1 MLTTAPYLR
10 IRRPSPTTAEFIV
23 STLPPQTLPVRL
35 ALGAVYFV
43 RLLLA
48 LAVLLMMYAAQ
59 SSYYAT
65 TTTTTPLQPLPLP
78 LLLSSSK
85 ALAADL
91 HLQPNSS
98 TSAIAVGATTPAPA
112 PNPIAVLATTPLFSL
127 AFLQQ
132 LLAVLLAS
140 RPGSLLSRL
149 ATSAP
154 AWALL
159 PSSLAALYVLAQ
171 RIGAEERLLVLRG
184 LGVQTSST
192 GGTVFSPLRTRF
204 IPTEKIRDV
213 LINEAFRGFEVRH
226 YLVVAVEG
234 EEHLLVVF
242 PRLLPRP
249 RVVEK
254 VWKGA
259 RECLYGRDG
268 EDEKG
273 EKREKGKE
281 GKVDGGGRGGG
292 ERRRHHHKDKDE
304 DEDEG
309 AGAV

>member
-59 SSYYAT
+59 SSYYS
-65 TTTTTPLQPLPLP
+65 TTPLQPL
-78 LLLSSSK
+78 LLSSTK
-85 ALAADL
+85 PLAADL
-91 HLQPNSS
+91 QSNSS
-98 TSAIAVGATTPAPA
+98 ASAAAVAVTAASSISSLSPAD
-112 PNPIAVLATTPLFSL
+112 ILATTPIFSL
-127 AFLQQ
+127 AFVQQ
-132 LLAVLLAS
+132 ILHMLLSS
-140 RPGSLLSRL
+140 RPGSLLSNL

-154 AWALL
+154 PWVLL
-159 PSSLAALYVLAQ
+159 PSSLAALYLLSR

-192 GGTVFSPLRTRF
+192 GGTVFSPLQTRF

-213 LINEAFRGFEVRH
+213 LINEAFRAFEVRH
-226 YLVVAVEG
+226 YLVVAVEA
-234 EEHLLVVF
+234 EEHLVVVF

-259 RECLYGRDG
+259 RGCLYGRDG
-268 EDEKG
+268 ED
-273 EKREKGKE
+273 
-281 GKVDGGGRGGG
+281 
-292 ERRRHHHKDKDE
+292 DKDAGGPERMRLHNE
-304 DEDEG
+304 DTDG
-309 AGAV
+309 AA